1 MGVDSRSPPG
11 DDGAV
16 ALDTAE
22 LANLKVLDGVDLEHI
37 RGILDCCTIATLA
50 PGDVLLTM
58 GQPNAVMYM
67 LLAGRASIHLE
78 GGPTSDPVAFVEAGQ
93 TVGELSVLDAR
104 PASAHVI
111 AAEPTRVLV
120 VDHNL
125 FWNLVDASH
134 DFSIN
139 LLLLLAQRLRAN
151 NTTVSTNIRLQR
163 EYKRNAMVDALTGL
177 YNRRWLEEALPRFVN
192 RFARSQQPLALLMLD
207 VDHFKRV
214 NDEHGHPAGDA
225 VLVTVAHTLR
235 SAVRPTDHVAR
246 YGGEEFAIILPETGP
261 RSAMGVAERLRAA
274 VKLAPIKDASGKL
287 LPSVTVSVGG
297 TLLGG
302 EEPTAAGLLAAA
314 DANLYA
320 SKQNGRDRVTF

>member
-1 MGVDSRSPPG
+1 VS
-11 DDGAV
+11 
-16 ALDTAE
+16 LDPAE
-22 LANLKVLDGVDLEHI
+22 LAQLKILEGVDIEHV
-37 RGILDCCTIATLA
+37 RGLLDRCRVATLA
-50 PGDVLLTM
+50 AGDVLLTM

-67 LLAGRASIHLE
+67 ILAGRMSVHLE
-78 GGPTSDPVAFVEAGQ
+78 GGPKSDPVAFIGAGQ
-93 TVGELSVLDAR
+93 TVGEISVLDTS
-104 PASAHVI
+104 PASAHVV

-120 VDHNL
+120 VDHTL

-139 LLLLLAQRLRAN
+139 LLMLLAQRLRAN
-151 NTTVSTNIRLQR
+151 NTTVATNIRLQR

-192 RFARSQQPLALLMLD
+192 RFLRSQQPLALLMMD
-207 VDHFKRV
+207 VDHFKSV

-246 YGGEEFAIILPETGP
+246 YGGEEFAVILPETGP
-261 RSAMGVAERLRAA
+261 RAAEGVAERLRSA
-274 VKLAPIKDASGKL
+274 VKLAPIRDAAGKL
-287 LPSVTVSVGG
+287 LPSVTISIGG
-297 TLLGG
+297 TILV
-302 EEPTAAGLLAAA
+302 PDATSASLLAAA
-314 DANLYA
+314 DANLYT